1 MNESEKREVEDDFW
15 KFMRD
20 SIWYC
25 ARNVTRSASAAEK
38 RNSGISLDS
47 LSEKSLGDY
56 ITVEDNHELGEEI
69 EMIIRNIRFS
79 IKSDG
84 LEDVFDNLTE
94 RENSH
99 SFYL

>member
-38 RNSGISLDS
+38 RNSGISIDS
-47 LSEKSLGDY
+47 LSENSLGD
-56 ITVEDNHELGEEI
+56 
-69 EMIIRNIRFS
+69 
-79 IKSDG
+79 
-84 LEDVFDNLTE
+84 
-94 RENSH
+94 
-99 SFYL
+99 